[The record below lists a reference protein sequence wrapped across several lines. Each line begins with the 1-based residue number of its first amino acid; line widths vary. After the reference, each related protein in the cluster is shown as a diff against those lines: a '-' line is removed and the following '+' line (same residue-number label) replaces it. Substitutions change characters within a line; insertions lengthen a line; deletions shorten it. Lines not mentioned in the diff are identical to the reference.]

1 MPMLARAPS
10 APTGSRYRSARAA
23 PCACSGKANPLRH
36 PKGSGSTGSTPRDCC
51 IGGALSEGGNLWE
64 WISENFHLS
73 PRDTLGAR
81 VAAIPPDSHG
91 LTWLPFLA
99 GERSVGWSPDARGV
113 IAGLTLRTTPE
124 EILRAGLEAIS
135 YRFGLIAELIQPY
148 VANDRAIIGSGNAL
162 VNDRNWA
169 QMISDVT
176 GWDLIESEEPEASLR
191 GAALVGLESLG
202 EIDRLESAAGNVLQD
217 ARRFTPDKERH
228 EIYLKGMHSP
238 AGAVY
243 AVVGVG
249 GHPHPRPFSRQA
261 GEGWIFL
268 GSFSR

>member
-1 MPMLARAPS
+1 MRMLWEGEP
-10 APTGSRYRSARAA
+10 AA
-23 PCACSGKANPLRH
+23 P
-36 PKGSGSTGSTPRDCC
+36 PKGLWLYRLDAKRLLL
-51 IGGALSEGGNLWE
+51 GGALSEGGNLWE

-99 GERSVGWSPDARGV
+99 GERSVGWSPGAHGV

-124 EILRAGLEAIS
+124 EILRAALEAIS
-135 YRFGLIAELIQPY
+135 YRFGLIAGLLQPY
-148 VANDRAIIGSGNAL
+148 VAADRAIIGSGNAL

-202 EIDRLESAAGNVLQD
+202 EINRLESAAGNVLEG
-217 ARRFTPDKERH
+217 ARRFTPDPNRH
-228 EIYLKGMHSP
+228 EIYTKGMQ
-238 AGAVY
+238 
-243 AVVGVG
+243 
-249 GHPHPRPFSRQA
+249 RQQ
-261 GEGWIFL
+261 EL
-268 GSFSR
+268 YRRLLR